1 MKRLLSFVLS
11 AALIVSGT
19 YAANSM
25 HISADEASSGVGS
38 SATPQTE
45 LDPASS
51 PQITKEPGAVQDD
64 TPQVSGQPTVKP
76 DDAPQVSGQPTA
88 KPDDAPQVSEQ
99 PTTVPSNT
107 PQATV
112 EPSATPQVTEVTA
125 PIAPQVTQIKG
136 GSKRV
141 QVILDRTKRCERILY
156 LLCDKQDRNIYK
168 NKNNYESRYLQIC

>member
-1 MKRLLSFVLS
+1 M
-11 AALIVSGT
+11 SGT

-51 PQITKEPGAVQDD
+51 PQITEEPGAVPDD

-88 KPDDAPQVSEQ
+88 KPGCLSFPH
-99 PTTVPSNT
+99 NT
-107 PQATV
+107 DV
-112 EPSATPQVTEVTA
+112 
-125 PIAPQVTQIKG
+125 
-136 GSKRV
+136 R
-141 QVILDRTKRCERILY
+141 DR
-156 LLCDKQDRNIYK
+156 
-168 NKNNYESRYLQIC
+168 

>member
-51 PQITKEPGAVQDD
+51 PQITEE
-64 TPQVSGQPTVKP
+64 
-76 DDAPQVSGQPTA
+76 PTA

-99 PTTVPSNT
+99 PTTVPGNT

-141 QVILDRTKRCERILY
+141 KLY
-156 LLCDKQDRNIYK
+156 WTEQKDA
-168 NKNNYESRYLQIC
+168 SG

>member
-64 TPQVSGQPTVKP
+64 TPQVSGQPT
-76 DDAPQVSGQPTA
+76 A
-88 KPDDAPQVSEQ
+88 KPDDAPQVSDCLLY
-99 PTTVPSNT
+99 TSPSPRDT
-107 PQATV
+107 
-112 EPSATPQVTEVTA
+112 
-125 PIAPQVTQIKG
+125 
-136 GSKRV
+136 R
-141 QVILDRTKRCERILY
+141 
-156 LLCDKQDRNIYK
+156 
-168 NKNNYESRYLQIC
+168 

>member
-25 HISADEASSGVGS
+25 HISADEASSGVGA

-99 PTTVPSNT
+99 PTTVP
-107 PQATV
+107 ATHRRLV
-112 EPSATPQVTEVTA
+112 SSQRQCRATH
-125 PIAPQVTQIKG
+125 
-136 GSKRV
+136 R
-141 QVILDRTKRCERILY
+141 R
-156 LLCDKQDRNIYK
+156 
-168 NKNNYESRYLQIC
+168 LQ